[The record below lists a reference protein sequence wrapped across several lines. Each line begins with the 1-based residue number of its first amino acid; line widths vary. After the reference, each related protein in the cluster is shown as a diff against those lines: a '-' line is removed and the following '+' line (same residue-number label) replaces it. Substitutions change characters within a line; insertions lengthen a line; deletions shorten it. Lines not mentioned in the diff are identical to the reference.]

1 MKVVVPKHVEAWLFD
16 MGMDIGPI
24 RLKMRQMFFVA
35 IGVGLTF
42 AVMKPLM
49 QWGLGKLPAFII
61 ASPILIFFLILA
73 FFRRTELNFIPFVIK
88 MITTYIINS
97 PRRFQKNT
105 SGIDKSDIILKYAQS
120 KASEELDIKYKNLD
134 IEENKSDIDTVDQW

>member
-16 MGMDIGPI
+16 MGIDIGPI
-24 RLKMRQMFFVA
+24 RLKMWQMFLIA
-35 IGVGLTF
+35 IGIGLTF
-42 AVMKPLM
+42 AIMKPLM
-49 QWGLGKLPAFII
+49 EAGLWKFPSFLI
-61 ASPILIFFLILA
+61 ASPILIIFFILA
-73 FFRRTELNFIPFVIK
+73 FFRRTELTFIPFIMK

-120 KASEELDIKYKNLD
+120 KAKDELDIKYKNLD
-134 IEENKSDIDTVDQW
+134 IEENKKDIDIVDRW